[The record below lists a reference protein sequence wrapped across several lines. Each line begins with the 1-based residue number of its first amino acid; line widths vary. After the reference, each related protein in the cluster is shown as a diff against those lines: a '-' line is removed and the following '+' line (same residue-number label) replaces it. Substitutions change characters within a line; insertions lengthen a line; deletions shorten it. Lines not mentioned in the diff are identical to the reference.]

1 MKTSTVAKL
10 ILLFIVLLFVFM
22 LTSCS
27 SQKRCEWHSD
37 RAKQLGCLKI
47 DTITKYDTLKGF
59 QVDTIFKADSFSTID
74 TFTLIK
80 DNVVSK
86 TVVNWKTKI
95 INQSIL
101 KRDTIREFKTIS
113 KTEFKE
119 KEVVPL
125 SIKIALG
132 VLTLLC
138 LGLVFIR
145 K

>member
-1 MKTSTVAKL
+1 MRL
-10 ILLFIVLLFVFM
+10 IFILLLLA
-22 LTSCS
+22 SCS
-27 SQKRCEWHSD
+27 AQKRCEWHLSKS
-37 RAKQLGCLKI
+37 KQLGCLKI

-59 QVDTIFKADSFSTID
+59 QVDTIFKADSFSIVD

-101 KRDTIREFKTIS
+101 KRDTIREYKIIS

-119 KEVVPL
+119 KKVVPL

-132 VLTLLC
+132 VLTLIC
-138 LGLVFIR
+138 LGLVF
-145 K
+145 KK